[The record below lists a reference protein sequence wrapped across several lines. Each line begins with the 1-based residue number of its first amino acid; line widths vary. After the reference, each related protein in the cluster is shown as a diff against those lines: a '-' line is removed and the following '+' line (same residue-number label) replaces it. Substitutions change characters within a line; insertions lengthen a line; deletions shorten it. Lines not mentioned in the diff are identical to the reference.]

1 MKKNIKKISILALF
15 IFFLVIGYSQSNC
28 DNKVST
34 DWLMPENNAL
44 PKDLININGD
54 ERFLNRTNWFPKTP
68 GGAFEDYNLSNMFWS
83 TNQLLEMD
91 NIWSSTLSYYDYI
104 SNSAEPLPMNGW
116 ELLLINLG
124 RYPND
129 IDDNT
134 SNETFQAIPYIV
146 LYNRYSGT
154 IRIFLNFGLDNLV
167 GNGPDAVEVI
177 LSIPDNSNKNGLL
190 RLYDNYDVSLDENTK
205 ITKITSIAKA
215 TNAQRQWMSCDFQI
229 AYDPCICYFPS
240 KLKFEFNQISEE
252 SVYL

>member
-1 MKKNIKKISILALF
+1 MVEKLIKNFTMKKYYKKIAVLALF
-15 IFFLVIGYSQSNC
+15 SIIIGNGYSQSNC

-44 PKDLININGD
+44 PKDFIHINGD
-54 ERFLNRTNWFPKTP
+54 ERFLNGTNWFPKTP

-104 SNSAEPLPMNGW
+104 NNSPEPLPKNGW
-116 ELLLINLG
+116 ELLLVNLG

-129 IDDNT
+129 IDVNT

-190 RLYDNYDVSLDENTK
+190 R
-205 ITKITSIAKA
+205 
-215 TNAQRQWMSCDFQI
+215 
-229 AYDPCICYFPS
+229 
-240 KLKFEFNQISEE
+240 
-252 SVYL
+252 